1 MPSYRLALPSR
12 VPPLGGKRALTPELR
27 SITTPEIA
35 IENIAFTPE
44 VIDQGE
50 SLDNYSF
57 KAVYRVQI
65 ILIFIVSIMLI
76 LC

>member
-1 MPSYRLALPSR
+1 M
-12 VPPLGGKRALTPELR
+12 PPLGGKRALTPELR

-50 SLDNYSF
+50 SPDNYSF
-57 KAVYRVQI
+57 KAVYRVHI
-65 ILIFIVSIMLI
+65 RLIFLVSVMLI